1 MGDPLGSAGVRYAR
15 SCTPAHSCHLIRV
28 QADGVSF
35 PNTYRSCTSCSN
47 LPPIRPTTPKS
58 NAVNSRPPP
67 SEPWIITFRL
77 LLSSSLFAVSPS
89 QSTEALLAN
98 ASETFASLNA
108 LTSNLAFELEGSQ
121 RGVVLA
127 IQQMSELGQLLVD
140 QALEQV
146 APSSAA

>member
-1 MGDPLGSAGVRYAR
+1 MFKPTPNPPHKTETERRKLKAAAERAMGHYFPTSA
-15 SCTPAHSCHLIRV
+15 
-28 QADGVSF
+28 
-35 PNTYRSCTSCSN
+35 
-47 LPPIRPTTPKS
+47 
-58 NAVNSRPPP
+58 
-67 SEPWIITFRL
+67 
-77 LLSSSLFAVSPS
+77 SSSLFTVSPS

-121 RGVVLA
+121 RGVLLA

-146 APSSAA
+146 APSAAP